1 MPELPE
7 VETIVRDLRKKVS
20 GLTIDKVNIH
30 DGRVVR
36 QASHSEFIRKLSG
49 RTFAQISRRGKA
61 IIIDLGPKQGFL
73 IVQLMMTGQLIVSDD
88 RVPQRDTKVTFQLSN
103 GTIVH
108 YNDYRTFGRLQVV
121 ASLDEI
127 PYFKALGPEPLEK
140 YFTVPW
146 LTQELKKKKV
156 PIKPLLLNHSFIAG
170 IGNIYA
176 SEILFAS
183 RIDPRRPALS
193 LQKKEITLLHQVT
206 RKILQEAI
214 CFRGTSMNTYRDTTG
229 EKGKFKNRIKVYGRE
244 KEQCLTCA
252 SAVIKEFQAGRSTF
266 YCPRCQK

>member
-7 VETIVRDLRKKVS
+7 VETIVRGLQKKVS
-20 GLTIDKVNIH
+20 GTTITSIKIH

-36 QASHSEFIRKLSG
+36 QATYAAFSRKLTG
-49 RTFAQISRRGKA
+49 RSIKQVSRRGKA
-61 IIIDLGPKQGFL
+61 IIIDLGPGQGFL
-73 IVQLMMTGQLIVSDD
+73 VVQLMMTGQMIVSSDSA
-88 RVPQRDTKVTFQLSN
+88 PQRDTKVTFQLSN
-103 GTIVH
+103 KTSLH

-146 LTQELKKKKV
+146 LTQELKKKKT
-156 PIKPLLLNHSFIAG
+156 PIKPLLLNHQFVAG

-183 RIDPRRPALS
+183 GIDPRRPAAT
-193 LQKKEITLLHQVT
+193 LQKEEIVLLHQET
-206 RKILQEAI
+206 KKILRQAI
-214 CFRGTSMNTYRDTTG
+214 RSRGTSMNTYRDTEG
-229 EKGKFKNRIKVYGRE
+229 EKGNFINRIKVYGRE
-244 KEQCLTCA
+244 KEQCLSCS
-252 SAVIKEFQAGRSTF
+252 SALVREFQAGRSTF

>member
-7 VETIVRDLRKKVS
+7 VETIVRDLKKKLP
-20 GLTIDKVNIH
+20 GLTIDRTKIY

-36 QASHSEFIRKLSG
+36 QGSHTEFSRRLIGQKIKR
-49 RTFAQISRRGKA
+49 ISRRGKA
-61 IIIDLGPKQGFL
+61 IILDLTPSKDSW
-73 IVQLMMTGQLIVSDD
+73 IIQLGMTGQVIG
-88 RVPQRDTKVTFQLSN
+88 PTAEGAQAATKVTFQLSN
-103 GTIVH
+103 KTSLH

-121 ASLDEI
+121 KSLDEI
-127 PYFKALGPEPLEK
+127 SYFKTIGPEPLEK
-140 YFTVPW
+140 NFTISW
-146 LTQELKKKKV
+146 LTSQLQNRKM
-156 PIKPLLLNHSFIAG
+156 PIKPLLLTHQFVAG

-183 RIDPRRPALS
+183 GIDPRRPALS

-214 CFRGTSMNTYRDTTG
+214 RFRGTSMNTYRDTKG
-229 EKGKFKNRIKVYGRE
+229 EKGNFKNRIKVYDRE
-244 KEQCLTCA
+244 KEQCLTCS
-252 SAVIKEFQAGRSTF
+252 SAVVKEFQAGRSTF